1 MDKIFGIDIS
11 KHQGDF
17 DLEQAISEG
26 IKFVIIRCGSGFNG
40 KYVDPKFERNYNL
53 AKSLNL
59 PVGVYFY
66 SYALTKQQ
74 ALEEAKFC
82 YEKCLKGKTFELPVY
97 YDIEEKSQF
106 NLGKRN
112 LTDIIKT
119 FCDYIKDKNYIS
131 GVYGSLSHLRSYTF
145 MNEIENNY
153 EIWIAQWNK
162 RLDYQNCGMWQFGGE
177 TNLLRDPCF
186 CGQVVDQDYMLK
198 DYLTLNKKN
207 ENNDVDDAVNKVIKI
222 AKDEIGYLE
231 KVSNSQL
238 DDKTANAGY
247 NNYTKYARDLDKI
260 SGFYNGK
267 KQGYAYCDVFVDW
280 CFFKAFGSEKAK
292 KMLYQPNYS
301 AGAGCTYSMGYYK
314 NAGAFYK
321 TPRKGDQIFFG
332 DGTESSHT
340 GIVVDVIDSK
350 VVTIEGNTSGG
361 SNVIANGGG
370 VFEKT
375 YPIKYGKI
383 LGYGRPNYSILS
395 EKEDNQN
402 LNISYIL
409 TVKQIQKY
417 LNEKY
422 NSGLDE
428 DNIFGKLTKAAIIK
442 AVQKNLGHEQ
452 SGIFTN
458 YDKDCFGLLKK
469 TDKNEKVKLM
479 QFMLIC
485 KGYNLGSYGA
495 DGDFGN
501 NTYNAVCKFQK
512 DNQLGM
518 DGIVGPLTSFKL
530 FR

>member
-11 KHQGDF
+11 KYQGDF
-17 DLEQAISEG
+17 DLEKAISEG
-26 IKFVIIRCGSGFNG
+26 AKFVIVRCGSGFNG
-40 KYVDPKFERNYNL
+40 RYIDPKFERNYNL

-59 PVGVYFY
+59 PIGVYFY
-66 SYALTKQQ
+66 SYALTEQK

-82 YEKCLKGKTFELPVY
+82 YEQCLKGKTFELPVY

-131 GVYGSLSHLRSYTF
+131 GVYGSLSNLRNYTF
-145 MNEIENNY
+145 INELENNY
-153 EIWIAQWNK
+153 ELWIAQWN
-162 RLDYQNCGMWQFGGE
+162 RTLDYQNCGMWQFGGE
-177 TNLLRDPCF
+177 TNLLRSPLF
-186 CGQVVDQDYMLK
+186 CGQIVDQDYMLK
-198 DYLTLNKKN
+198 DYLTLNK
-207 ENNDVDDAVNKVIKI
+207 ENSYDDAINKVIKI

-231 KVSNSQL
+231 KASNLQL
-238 DDKTANAGY
+238 DDKIINAGY

-280 CFFKAFGSEKAK
+280 CFFKAFGAEKAK

-301 AGAGCTYSMGYYK
+301 AGAGCTYSMEYYK

-321 TPRKGDQIFFG
+321 TPQKGDQIFFG
-332 DGTESSHT
+332 SENESTHT
-340 GIVVDVIDSK
+340 GIVIDIVDNK

-361 SNVIANGGG
+361 FDVIANGGG
-370 VFEKT
+370 VFKKT
-375 YPIKYGKI
+375 YPIEYGKI
-383 LGYGRPNYSILS
+383 IGYGRPNYCILS
-395 EKEDNQN
+395 EKIEKENNQN
-402 LNISYIL
+402 LSSYII

-422 NSGLDE
+422 NSGLEE
-428 DNIFGKLTKAAIIK
+428 DNIFGKLTKEAIIK
-442 AVQKNLGHEQ
+442 AVQKNLNHEQ
-452 SGIFTN
+452 SGVFTN
-458 YDKDCFGLLKK
+458 YDKNSFGLLKK
-469 TDKNEKVKLM
+469 TDENEKVKLI

-501 NTYNAVCKFQK
+501 NTYTAVCEFQK
-512 DNQLGM
+512 DNKLEI
-518 DGIVGPLTSFKL
+518 DGIVGPFTSFEL
-530 FR
+530 FK